1 MSSWVNPVAE
11 PAYVYGGGATRCHRR
26 ISSCHSESVTT
37 ADVPSSAGSAAE
49 HDKPRVTETLSQRR
63 LRALLAEVQERIEE
77 IVGTRDRMD
86 GLLEAVLVV
95 SSGLEL
101 DATLRQ
107 IVQAAVDLVDARYGA
122 LGVLGDDG
130 MLTKFVY
137 VGIDDD
143 TRELIGPLPTGHGV
157 LGVVIEDTEP
167 LRLADL
173 SQHPAS
179 VGFPPHHPPMRTF
192 LGVPIRA
199 RGEVFGR
206 LYLTEKNGGPGFTR
220 DDEVVVQALAGAAGI
235 AVDNAR
241 LYEETRRRQRWLE
254 ATGEITAE
262 LLGATDPTEAL
273 RLIANRAREL
283 TGADYTVIA
292 VPDDLEIPPSEIAEL
307 TVAVCAGMDPDTVTG
322 RKIPIAGSTSGEVF
336 ADHVPRSVPSLAFG
350 FADGLGV
357 EFGPALALPL
367 GAGESISGVLLA
379 VRAPGSAKF
388 DEHQLQVVSLF
399 ADQAALALQRAESQS
414 ARRELEV
421 LADRDRIARDLH
433 DHVIQR
439 LFAIGLAMQGTH
451 RRAKSPAVAARLAE
465 HLDQLHDVIQDIR
478 TAIFDLHSG
487 PADSPGLRS
496 TLHEAI
502 TELTA
507 EASLRTTVRMSGPV
521 DVVPTRLAE
530 HAVAVVREAVSNA
543 VRHAQAD
550 ELTVT
555 ISVDDNLV
563 IDVTDNGIGIPDIVA
578 RSGLHNLQQRAA
590 DTGGS
595 CTLERPED
603 GGTRLVWTAPL
614 P

>member
-1 MSSWVNPVAE
+1 M
-11 PAYVYGGGATRCHRR
+11 
-26 ISSCHSESVTT
+26 SSCHSGSVTT
-37 ADVPSSAGSAAE
+37 ADVPPGGGSAAE
-49 HDKPRVTETLSQRR
+49 HDRPRVAETLSQRR

-86 GLLEAVLVV
+86 GLLEAVLAV

-137 VGIDDD
+137 VGINEA
-143 TRELIGPLPTGHGV
+143 TRKLIGPLPTGHGV
-157 LGVVIEDTEP
+157 LGVVIEDAEP
-167 LRLADL
+167 LHLEDL

-192 LGVPIRA
+192 QGVPIRA

-206 LYLTEKNGGPGFTR
+206 LYLTEKNAGSGFTQ

-241 LYEETRRRQRWLE
+241 LYEEARRRQRWLE
-254 ATGEITAE
+254 ATGEVTAE
-262 LLGATDPTEAL
+262 LLGASDPTEVL

-283 TGADYTVIA
+283 TGADYTLIA
-292 VPDDLEIPPSEIAEL
+292 VPDDLEVAPSEIAEL

-322 RKIPIAGSTSGEVF
+322 RKIPIAGSTSGAVF

-350 FADGLGV
+350 LADGVGA

-379 VRAPGSAKF
+379 VRAPGSAGF

-414 ARRELEV
+414 ARQELEV

-451 RRAKSPAVAARLAE
+451 RRATSPAVAGRLAE
-465 HLDQLHDVIQDIR
+465 HIDQLHNVIQDIR
-478 TAIFDLHSG
+478 TAIFDLHAG
-487 PADSPGLRS
+487 PSHTPRLRT
-496 TLHEAI
+496 TLQEAI

-507 EASLRTTVRMSGPV
+507 DASLRTTVRMSGPV

-543 VRHAQAD
+543 VRHAHAHD
-550 ELTVT
+550 LMVT

-563 IDVTDNGIGIPDIVA
+563 IDVTDNGIGIPDTVA
-578 RSGLHNLQQRAA
+578 RRGLHNLQQRADDA
-590 DTGGS
+590 GGS
-595 CTLERPED
+595 CTLERTED
-603 GGTRLVWTAPL
+603 GGTRLLWAAPL

>member
-1 MSSWVNPVAE
+1 
-11 PAYVYGGGATRCHRR
+11 
-26 ISSCHSESVTT
+26 
-37 ADVPSSAGSAAE
+37 
-49 HDKPRVTETLSQRR
+49 
-63 LRALLAEVQERIEE
+63 
-77 IVGTRDRMD
+77 
-86 GLLEAVLVV
+86 
-95 SSGLEL
+95 
-101 DATLRQ
+101 
-107 IVQAAVDLVDARYGA
+107 
-122 LGVLGDDG
+122 
-130 MLTKFVY
+130 
-137 VGIDDD
+137 
-143 TRELIGPLPTGHGV
+143 
-157 LGVVIEDTEP
+157 
-167 LRLADL
+167 
-173 SQHPAS
+173 
-179 VGFPPHHPPMRTF
+179 MRTF

-206 LYLTEKNGGPGFTR
+206 LYLTEKNSGPGFTQ

-241 LYEETRRRQRWLE
+241 LYEEARRRQRWLE
-254 ATGEITAE
+254 ATGEVTAE
-262 LLGATDPTEAL
+262 LLGASDPTEVL

-283 TGADYTVIA
+283 TGADYTLIA
-292 VPDDLEIPPSEIAEL
+292 VPHDPATEVPPSEIAEL
-307 TVAVCAGMDPDTVTG
+307 TVAVCAGLDADTVTG
-322 RKIPIAGSTSGEVF
+322 RKIPIVGSTSGAVF

-350 FADGLGV
+350 LADGVGV

-379 VRAPGSAKF
+379 VRAPGSAGF

-414 ARRELEV
+414 ARQELEV

-451 RRAKSPAVAARLAE
+451 RRATSPAVAGRLAE
-465 HLDQLHDVIQDIR
+465 HIDQLHNVIQDIR
-478 TAIFDLHSG
+478 TAIFDLHAG
-487 PADSPGLRS
+487 PSHTPRLRT

-507 EASLRTTVRMSGPV
+507 DASLRTAVRMSGPV
-521 DVVPTRLAE
+521 DVVPTHLAE

-543 VRHAQAD
+543 VRHAHAH
-550 ELTVT
+550 ELVVT

-563 IDVTDNGIGIPDIVA
+563 IDVTDNGVGIPDTVA
-578 RSGLHNLQQRAA
+578 RSGLHNQRAA

-595 CTLERPED
+595 WALERPED
-603 GGTRLVWTAPL
+603 GGTRLLWTAPL